1 MRLCIHSREL
11 PNLMLLWMEFVLF
24 SILYALASRK
34 FNPTLQ
40 VSKGFYFILFY
51 FNRYCL
57 FIYCESEN
65 ICLPSLQI
73 KCVCFTIVISIAL
86 KDVFYLSSCLLL

>member
-40 VSKGFYFILFY
+40 VSKGFYFILIDIVFLY
-51 FNRYCL
+51 IVNLRTYAFHL
-57 FIYCESEN
+57 F
-65 ICLPSLQI
+65 
-73 KCVCFTIVISIAL
+73 K
-86 KDVFYLSSCLLL
+86 